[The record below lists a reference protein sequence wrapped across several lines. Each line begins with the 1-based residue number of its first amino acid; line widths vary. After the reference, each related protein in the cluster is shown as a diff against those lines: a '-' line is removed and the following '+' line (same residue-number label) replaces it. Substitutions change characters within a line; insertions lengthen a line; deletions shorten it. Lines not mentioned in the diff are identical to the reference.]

1 MGKALFYHLTRDPVE
16 ITLTKLAGLAMG
28 QGWNVLVRAQAR
40 ERIDWLDQKLWVMGG
55 DDSFLPHGMAG
66 GTQDSDQPILLTTN
80 VENANGAVY
89 LMSLDGAEI
98 SAAEILTAERG
109 VILFDGHDP
118 DAVAHARTQ
127 WKTLTDA
134 GCSAE
139 YWSEESGRW
148 EKKAE
153 KAAV

>member
-16 ITLTKLAGLAMG
+16 VTLTKLAGLAMG
-28 QGWNVLVRAQAR
+28 QGWNVLVRSRDAG
-40 ERIDWLDQKLWVMGG
+40 RIDWLDQKLWLMGG
-55 DDSFLPHGMAG
+55 DESFLPHGVSG
-66 GTQDSDQPILLTTN
+66 GLNDAEQPILLTADDG
-80 VENANGAVY
+80 NANGAVY
-89 LMSLDGAEI
+89 VMSLDGAEI
-98 SAAEILTAERG
+98 SAEEVAKAERG

-118 DAVAHARTQ
+118 DAVAHARVQ

-134 GCSAE
+134 GCAAE
-139 YWSEESGRW
+139 YWSEETGRW

>member
-28 QGWNVLVRAQAR
+28 QGWNVLVRAKTS

-80 VENANGAVY
+80 GENANGAVY

-98 SAAEILTAERG
+98 SAAEIQTAERG

-118 DAVAHARTQ
+118 DAVAHARIQ
-127 WKTLTDA
+127 WKALTDA
-134 GCSAE
+134 GCAAE

-148 EKKAE
+148 EKRAE
-153 KAAV
+153 KAAS